1 MAIRG
6 PARPRAWPDRGR
18 SAFPRTPGN
27 TVNHDTDKG
36 AAVYSPLVLMIYD
49 WWVLGISNRYAW
61 RCPTTAVLLPFF
73 RQHIGQR
80 HLDVGVG
87 TGFYPARAGLPASIR
102 VTLLDLNPGS
112 LHAAQR
118 RLKRSSTQVVRHD
131 VTTPLPGRVGR
142 NLDSI
147 SLFYLLHC
155 LPGTMAEKGQVFGH
169 LKEHLAPG
177 GVLYG
182 ATILGDGADHNRFGR
197 KLMAV
202 YNRKGIFG
210 NRGDTRDALE
220 HALRQHFAQVDIRI
234 VGTVALF
241 EARQPIP

>member
-1 MAIRG
+1 M
-6 PARPRAWPDRGR
+6 
-18 SAFPRTPGN
+18 
-27 TVNHDTDKG
+27 NHDTDKG
-36 AAVYSPLVLMIYD
+36 AAVYSPLVLGIYD

-61 RCPTTAVLLPFF
+61 CCPTTTVLLPFF

-87 TGFYPARAGLPASIR
+87 TGFYPARAKLPGSTRMI
-102 VTLLDLNPGS
+102 LMDLNPGS

-131 VTTPLPGRVGR
+131 VMTPLPGRVGR

-155 LPGTMAEKGQVFGH
+155 LPGTMADKSQAFGH
-169 LKEHLAPG
+169 LKWHLAPD

-182 ATILGDGADHNRFGR
+182 ATILGDEAAHNGFGR

-210 NRGDTRDALE
+210 NRNDTRDALE
-220 HALRQHFAQVDIRI
+220 RALRQHFAQVDIRI

-241 EARQPIP
+241 EARRPIL